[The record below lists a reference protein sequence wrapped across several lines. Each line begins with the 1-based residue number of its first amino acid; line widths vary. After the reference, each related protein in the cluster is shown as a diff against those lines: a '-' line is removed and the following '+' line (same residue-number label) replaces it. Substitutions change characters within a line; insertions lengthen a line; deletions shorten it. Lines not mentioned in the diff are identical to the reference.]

1 MCTEPLL
8 LAQTDKTRM
17 PDGLI
22 HQASAPAESQ
32 RRGFSDE
39 IFVRGEVEG
48 SHAVV
53 RVPDFRL
60 PGMVHIQDTEGQLCQ
75 PSEVLA
81 FRLPRERRGRAD
93 AQDGQS
99 VLSAGAEE
107 GDDHACADRGEIA
120 HAAGEGCLHQP
131 GDLIFLDQE
140 IQTER
145 TGRTKML

>member
-1 MCTEPLL
+1 M
-8 LAQTDKTRM
+8 M
-17 PDGLI
+17 PEGLVL
-22 HQASAPAESQ
+22 QASAPVRSH

-75 PSEVLA
+75 ASEVLA
-81 FRLPRERRGRAD
+81 FRLPCERRGRAD
-93 AQDGQS
+93 AQDGQF

-120 HAAGEGCLHQP
+120 HAAGEGCLHQQRAA
-131 GDLIFLDQE
+131 LFLDQE